1 AWLLQRARQVLCAW
15 QWFNPLCWLALR
27 RLREYGEMACDD
39 AALRSG
45 LAARE
50 YAERLVE
57 IARTC
62 RAASLAA
69 VSVAMARP
77 SSLQRRIAAML
88 NSGID
93 RRPRSP
99 WATVL
104 TVVTVSL
111 FVVPA
116 AVLRGAQSPKPAES
130 VAAPAARP
138 QTALKVGG
146 AIKPPRKIHDVKA
159 VYPEA
164 MKDVGMSGQVELEAT
179 IGKDGTVRKVHVLT
193 TDAHPDLAVAAVDA
207 VRQWKFEP
215 TLMNGAPV
223 DVMMNCTI
231 AFRLD

>member
-1 AWLLQRARQVLCAW
+1 
-15 QWFNPLCWLALR
+15 
-27 RLREYGEMACDD
+27 
-39 AALRSG
+39 
-45 LAARE
+45 
-50 YAERLVE
+50 
-57 IARTC
+57 
-62 RAASLAA
+62 
-69 VSVAMARP
+69 
-77 SSLQRRIAAML
+77 ML

-99 WATVL
+99 WATVV

-146 AIKPPRKIHDVKA
+146 AIKPPRKIKDVQP

-164 MKDVGMSGQVELEAT
+164 MLEASLTASVELEVT
-179 IGKDGTVRKVHVLT
+179 VSKDGTVSKVHVLT
-193 TDAHPDLAVAAVDA
+193 TDVHPDFAVAAVDA

-215 TLMNGAPV
+215 TLLNGAPV
-223 DVMMNCTI
+223 EVMMKCTI